1 MTLENRG
8 IPTVVVC
15 TGPFIDSAHV
25 HARMLGRTGFQP
37 VSIPHPLG
45 GLSSEGVSQRVA
57 VAEEQIISALTTP
70 FPRHSRAG
78 GKPDQGQAPA

>member
-45 GLSSEGVSQRVA
+45 GLNSEGVRQRVA
-57 VAEEQIISALTTP
+57 VAEEQIISALTT
-70 FPRHSRAG
+70 RA
-78 GKPDQGQAPA
+78 